1 MTSPGAEL
9 VDGHERGGGAVNVQM
24 ALLWS
29 VILVLILAVI
39 QVALLYFG
47 GQLAL
52 TAAQDGLRQ
61 GRHYGSGSPETA
73 QRGAEQFLGRAGG
86 NTLSALTVTAELTD
100 DGTTMRVQVSGE
112 VPSLL
117 PGVRLT
123 VRKQASGAVE
133 RITP

>member
-1 MTSPGAEL
+1 MKWRRAEL
-9 VDGHERGGGAVNVQM
+9 VTEHERGGGAINVQM

-29 VILVLILAVI
+29 VILLLILSVI
-39 QVALLYFG
+39 QVALVYFG

-61 GRHYGSGSPETA
+61 GRHYGSGSPDTA
-73 QRGAEQFLGRAGG
+73 QRGAEQFLARTGG
-86 NTLSALTVTAELTD
+86 QLSGLTVSAELTD

-123 VRKQASGAVE
+123 VRKEAIGALE